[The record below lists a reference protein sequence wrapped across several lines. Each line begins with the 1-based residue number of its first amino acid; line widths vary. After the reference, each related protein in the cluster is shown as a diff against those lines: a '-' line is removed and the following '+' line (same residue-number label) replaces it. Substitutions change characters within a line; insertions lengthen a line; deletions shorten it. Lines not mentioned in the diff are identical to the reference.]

1 MQLRPPSINLP
12 STGRSAK
19 VPTLVGVD
27 IEPGHVAIAEV
38 ASAGAARVKRAA
50 IAPLDAHVV
59 RDGEV
64 VDPEA
69 LAGVLKEIWASHK
82 GLSKKVRIGV
92 ANQRIVVRVLDLP
105 PIAEG
110 KELDAAVRF
119 SAQEALPMPLES
131 AVIDYVPVGEIETED
146 GPKKRVVLVAAR
158 RDMVDQILQA
168 CGIAGLRVE
177 GLDLAAFGM
186 ARALRHADDPD
197 QLLLSVGGLTNLAVI
212 RGGVC
217 TFTRVTGGGI
227 EAMAVDLAERMA
239 LTLDHS
245 RAWLRHVGLTTPVE
259 QLEGD
264 RDIIA
269 AARYV
274 LSEGVRRLALET
286 RQSLD
291 FQRAQSPADAPID
304 HVVVTGPALQIEG
317 FSATLEH
324 ELGMPVVPRA
334 IDVAED
340 LQGIDPAD
348 VTVAAGL
355 ALGEARA

>member
-1 MQLRPPSINLP
+1 MRTPSFNRN
-12 STGRSAK
+12 SNGSSR

-27 IEPGHVAIAEV
+27 IEPGHVAVAEIA
-38 ASAGAARVKRAA
+38 GGGGGRVKRAA

-64 VDPEA
+64 VDPAA
-69 LAGVLKEIWASHK
+69 LAVVLREIWASHK
-82 GLSKKVRIGV
+82 GLSRKVRIGI

-110 KELDAAVRF
+110 KELEAAVRF

-146 GPKKRVVLVAAR
+146 GPKQRVVLVAAR
-158 RDMVDQILQA
+158 RDMIDQIMTA
-168 CGIAGLRVE
+168 ATAAGLRVE

-186 ARALRHADDPD
+186 ARALRRADDPD
-197 QLLLSVGGLTNLAVI
+197 QLLLSVGGLTNLAVVRNGI
-212 RGGVC
+212 C

-227 EAMAVDLAERMA
+227 EAMAVELAERMA

-245 RAWLRHVGLTTPVE
+245 RAWLRHVGLRTPVD
-259 QLEGD
+259 QIEGEP
-264 RDIIA
+264 DIVA

-274 LSEGVRRLALET
+274 LGEGVRRLALET

-291 FQRAQSPADAPID
+291 FQRAQSPGDDLID
-304 HVVVTGPALQIEG
+304 HVVLTGPALQIDG

-324 ELGMPVVPRA
+324 ELGISVVPRA
-334 IDVAED
+334 IEVADD

-355 ALGEARA
+355 ARGEARA

>member
-1 MQLRPPSINLP
+1 MQFSPPSLKSP
-12 STGRSAK
+12 SSGRGSR

-38 ASAGAARVKRAA
+38 ASAGGARVKRAA

-64 VDPEA
+64 VDTEA
-69 LAGVLKEIWASHK
+69 LANVLREIWASHK
-82 GLSKKVRIGV
+82 GLSRKVRIGV

-105 PIAEG
+105 PIPDG

-131 AVIDYVPVGEIETED
+131 AVIDYVPVGEVETED
-146 GPKKRVVLVAAR
+146 GPKRRVVLVAAR
-158 RDMVDQILQA
+158 RDMIEQILA
-168 CGIAGLRVE
+168 ASDAAGLRVE

-186 ARALRHADDPD
+186 ARALRHAGDPD

-245 RAWLRHVGLTTPVE
+245 RAWLRHVGLVQPIE
-259 QLEGD
+259 QIEGEP
-264 RDIIA
+264 DIVA

-274 LSEGVRRLALET
+274 LGEGVRRLALET

-291 FQRAQSPADAPID
+291 FQRAQSAGDAPID
-304 HVVVTGPALQIEG
+304 QVVLTGPALQIEG

-324 ELGMPVVPRA
+324 ELGVSVVPRA
-334 IDVAED
+334 IEVADD

>member
-12 STGRSAK
+12 STGRGAK
-19 VPTLVGVD
+19 TPTLVGVD

-69 LAGVLKEIWASHK
+69 LAAVLREIWASHK

-264 RDIIA
+264 PDILA

-274 LSEGVRRLALET
+274 LAEGVRRLALET

-324 ELGMPVVPRA
+324 ELGMAVVPRA

>member
-1 MQLRPPSINLP
+1 
-12 STGRSAK
+12 
-19 VPTLVGVD
+19 VGVD

-69 LAGVLKEIWASHK
+69 LAGVLREIWASHK
-82 GLSKKVRIGV
+82 GLPKKVRIGV

-105 PIAEG
+105 PISDG

-158 RDMVDQILQA
+158 RDMVEQILQA
-168 CGIAGLRVE
+168 AGLAGLRVE

-186 ARALRHADDPD
+186 ARALRHVEDPD
-197 QLLLSVGGLTNLAVI
+197 QLLLAVGGLTNLALI

-239 LTLDHS
+239 LTLDHA

-259 QLEGD
+259 QIEGD

-291 FQRAQSPADAPID
+291 FQRAQSPGDAPID

-324 ELGMPVVPRA
+324 ELGMAVVPRA
-334 IDVAED
+334 IDVADD

>member
-12 STGRSAK
+12 STGRGAK

-69 LAGVLKEIWASHK
+69 LASVLKEIWASHK

-212 RGGVC
+212 RGGIC

-259 QLEGD
+259 QIEGD

>member
-1 MQLRPPSINLP
+1 MQLRPPSLNIP
-12 STGRSAK
+12 SSGRGPK
-19 VPTLVGVD
+19 VPTLVGID
-27 IEPGHVAIAEV
+27 IEPGHVAVAEV

-50 IAPLDAHVV
+50 FAPLDAHVV

-64 VDPEA
+64 VDPAA
-69 LAGVLKEIWASHK
+69 LASVLTEIWASHK
-82 GLSKKVRIGV
+82 GLPKKVRIGV

-119 SAQEALPMPLES
+119 TAQEALPMPLES
-131 AVIDYVPVGEIETED
+131 AVIDYVPVGEVETED
-146 GPKKRVVLVAAR
+146 GPRRRIVLVAAR

-168 CGIAGLRVE
+168 AGMAGLRVE

-186 ARALRHADDPD
+186 ARALRQAGDPD
-197 QLLLSVGGLTNLAVI
+197 QLLLSVGGLTNLAVV

-245 RAWLRHVGLTTPVE
+245 RAWLRHVGLVTPAE
-259 QLEGD
+259 QIEGD
-264 RDIIA
+264 ADIISA
-269 AARYV
+269 TRYV
-274 LSEGVRRLALET
+274 LSEGVRRLAMET

-291 FQRAQSPADAPID
+291 FQRAQSPMDAPID
-304 HVVVTGPALQIEG
+304 HVVLTGPALQIEG

-334 IDVAED
+334 IEVADD
-340 LQGIDPAD
+340 LQGVDPAD
-348 VTVAAGL
+348 VTIAAGL

>member
-105 PIAEG
+105 PIPEG

-131 AVIDYVPVGEIETED
+131 AVIDYVPVGEVETED

-212 RGGVC
+212 RGGIC

-291 FQRAQSPADAPID
+291 FQRAQAPADAPID

>member
-1 MQLRPPSINLP
+1 MQLRPPSIKTP
-12 STGRSAK
+12 STGRGSR

-38 ASAGAARVKRAA
+38 ASAGGARVKRAA

-69 LAGVLKEIWASHK
+69 LASVLREIWASHK

-131 AVIDYVPVGEIETED
+131 AVIDYVSVGEVETDD
-146 GPKKRVVLVAAR
+146 GPKRRVVLVAAR
-158 RDMVDQILQA
+158 RDMIEQILIA
-168 CGIAGLRVE
+168 SRSAGLRVE
-177 GLDLAAFGM
+177 GLDLSAFGM
-186 ARALRHADDPD
+186 ARALRHQGDPD

-212 RGGVC
+212 RNGVC

-245 RAWLRHVGLTTPVE
+245 RAWLRHVGLVQPIE
-259 QLEGD
+259 QIEGEP
-264 RDIIA
+264 DIVG

-274 LSEGVRRLALET
+274 LGEGVRRLALET

-291 FQRAQSPADAPID
+291 FQRAQSPGDAQID
-304 HVVVTGPALQIEG
+304 SVVLTGPALQIDG

-324 ELGMPVVPRA
+324 ELGVAVVPRA
-334 IDVAED
+334 IEVADD
-340 LQGIDPAD
+340 LQGIDAAD

>member
-1 MQLRPPSINLP
+1 MQVRPPTLKRP
-12 STGRSAK
+12 TTRRSTR

-27 IEPGHVAIAEV
+27 IEPGHVAVAEV
-38 ASAGAARVKRAA
+38 TTSGPARVKRAA

-64 VDPEA
+64 VDTEA
-69 LAGVLKEIWASHK
+69 LAAVLREIWASHK
-82 GLSKKVRIGV
+82 GLSRKVRIGV

-131 AVIDYVPVGEIETED
+131 AVIDYVPVGEVETPD
-146 GPKKRVVLVAAR
+146 GPKRRVVLVAAR
-158 RDMVDQILQA
+158 RDMIDQILTA
-168 CGIAGLRVE
+168 AKLAGLRVE

-186 ARALRHADDPD
+186 ARALSRAEDPD
-197 QLLLSVGGLTNLAVI
+197 QLLLSVGGLTNLAVV
-212 RGGVC
+212 RGGIC

-227 EAMAVDLAERMA
+227 EAMAVDLAERMQ
-239 LTLDHS
+239 LTIDHS
-245 RAWLRHVGLTTPVE
+245 RAWLRHVGLATPIE

-264 RDIIA
+264 ADIIN

-274 LSEGVRRLALET
+274 LGEGVRRLALET

-291 FQRAQSPADAPID
+291 FQRAQSPGDATID
-304 HVVVTGPALQIEG
+304 QVVLTGPALHIDG
-317 FSATLEH
+317 FSATLEN
-324 ELGMPVVPRA
+324 ELGMSVVPRA
-334 IDVAED
+334 IEVAED
-340 LQGIDPAD
+340 LQGIEPAD

-355 ALGEARA
+355 GLGEARA